1 MFLNNTIIPSIRKY
15 KNFDKA
21 LSSASEYVLLSE
33 ANIGNLQ
40 SLIGKCHQGG
50 KKVLIHLDL
59 LGGFKPDPAGIN
71 LLKTYYKVDGV
82 ISSNL
87 SALRHAKKEGLLTIF
102 RVLLIDSRS
111 LDQSIEIVKHN
122 PPDAIEILPA
132 EYACQCLPLISRN
145 LKGFDV
151 VFIAGGF
158 VKRQY
163 LVDKIFHAG
172 FKGITTSEPGLW

>member
-1 MFLNNTIIPSIRKY
+1 MFLNNTIIPSVRKY
-15 KNFDKA
+15 KHFEQA
-21 LSSASEYVLLSE
+21 LACASEYVLLSE
-33 ANIGNLQ
+33 ANIG
-40 SLIGKCHQGG
+40 
-50 KKVLIHLDL
+50 
-59 LGGFKPDPAGIN
+59 GFKPDQAGIG
-71 LLKTYYKVDGV
+71 LLKNYYKVDGV

-87 SALRHAKKEGLLTIF
+87 SALRYAKKEGLLTIF

-111 LDQSIEIVKHN
+111 LDHSIDIVKHN

-132 EYACQCLPLISRN
+132 EYACQCLELISRN

-151 VFIAGGF
+151 IFIAGGF
-158 VKRQY
+158 VKRKY